1 MTKEKICAIL
11 AAIKKKRFR
20 SHRQIFKAVN
30 KHSAGSAF
38 AEAAFCVKAYAE
50 SLFSHIFYFYF
61 WRYPAIKTNNDN
73 EQLINEEITRSGI
86 SMSKNVR
93 VIGASGEQLGI
104 ITLSKAL
111 QNAYSQNLDL
121 VLMSAQSDPPVCKI
135 MDYGKFRFDRDK
147 KKKEAR
153 KKQQKVS
160 VKEIQLTWQIDV
172 NDFNTKVNNAKRFLT
187 SGNKVKVLVIF
198 KGRQMMHQ
206 EVGKNLLDKFV
217 ESVSQVGA
225 LDKPASLEGR
235 AMSVF
240 ISPIK
245 QTPAK

>member
-1 MTKEKICAIL
+1 
-11 AAIKKKRFR
+11 
-20 SHRQIFKAVN
+20 
-30 KHSAGSAF
+30 
-38 AEAAFCVKAYAE
+38 
-50 SLFSHIFYFYF
+50 
-61 WRYPAIKTNNDN
+61 
-73 EQLINEEITRSGI
+73 
-86 SMSKNVR
+86 
-93 VIGASGEQLGI
+93 
-104 ITLSKAL
+104 
-111 QNAYSQNLDL
+111 
-121 VLMSAQSDPPVCKI
+121 MSAQSDPPVCKI